1 MTIFLLQTMLY
12 LNIFTLVYLFQN
24 DAFAPYVS
32 DFIPNLMEEYT
43 FTIRKK
49 LLNKYAIE
57 YDKVLLLNIP
67 NTEIAMITNRIRIF
81 NPCIYASIEFLFLI
95 EKKVI
100 I

>member
-1 MTIFLLQTMLY
+1 
-12 LNIFTLVYLFQN
+12 
-24 DAFAPYVS
+24 
-32 DFIPNLMEEYT
+32 MEEYT

-100 I
+100 IYPRIPINANTISNIE